1 MENEKK
7 SKKGLIIGIS
17 VAALLVLI
25 VAIMGVSSSNSEV
38 RLRNQA
44 EAQEQVCKNNFDNMF
59 KQIAQVA
66 QVADQYKETFKEVY
80 PALIEGRYKG
90 DQTLMKW
97 VTESNP
103 NFDTKLYNRLVDII
117 EAKRDGFQH
126 EQDKLA
132 DIVRAHKDLL
142 GTWPSSMFVGGREPL
157 HMTFVSSS
165 KTKETYRTGEE
176 NDIDVFPTK
185 K

>member
-1 MENEKK
+1 MKN
-7 SKKGLIIGIS
+7 KGLFIGIG
-17 VAALLVLI
+17 AFLLLGIIVL
-25 VAIMGVSSSNSEV
+25 IMGVSASNSEV

-66 QVADQYKETFKEVY
+66 QVADQYKETFKEVW
-80 PALIEGRYKG
+80 PSIIEGRYKG

-132 DIVRAHKDLL
+132 DIVREHKDLL
-142 GTWPSSMFVGGREPL
+142 GTWPSSMFVGGRPAL
-157 HMTFVSSS
+157 AVTFVSSG
-165 KTKETYRTGEE
+165 KTKEVYRTGEE